1 MLRCLPYIIRPKST
15 LPTRRK
21 FLYRA
26 GETMA
31 RSSYFTQNQEEEIL
45 RTLKQRGRMFFSANR
60 VMDNGRKGPENK
72 EVQAEIRKKVRSHLE
87 LAWEDTFKGLHPFFY
102 SAMIYH
108 SVCSERLN
116 IWGSKFPVSREDS
129 ERGFKKTWHSTDWYL
144 ETQMTTNR
152 AKYDPYLLPASGT
165 FYDLGSGVG
174 RGVIVAALVGSF
186 SRVCGIEVSKELYK
200 ASIAVQNE
208 FETRVSP
215 AYGVSLSEM
224 NFIQAN
230 FTKND
235 WSDGNVIFINSTC
248 FSKSLM
254 EKIAA
259 KAVHLVP
266 GSCVVTLTQPI
277 VSQYFEL
284 LESKKLIFTFVRKIR
299 PLISK
304 RSLEIGA
311 RSFPELRYEYIFAAH
326 TLVHIST
333 ISYMSRTIFCLP

>member
-1 MLRCLPYIIRPKST
+1 
-15 LPTRRK
+15 
-21 FLYRA
+21 
-26 GETMA
+26 MA

-87 LAWEDTFKGLHPFFY
+87 LAWEDTFK
-102 SAMIYH
+102 
-108 SVCSERLN
+108 N
-116 IWGSKFPVSREDS
+116 
-129 ERGFKKTWHSTDWYL
+129 
-144 ETQMTTNR
+144 MTTLQARQLAHRGRDHQNSDLTYGEVNFQSLAR
-152 AKYDPYLLPASGT
+152 ILSEDLKKHGIPLTGT

-284 LESKKLIFTFVRKIR
+284 LESKKYEMSWGDATAHIHIR
-299 PLISK
+299 TQNPSSNIEKKPRNRSK
-304 RSLEIGA
+304 KFPGA
-311 RSFPELRYEYIFAAH
+311 QI
-326 TLVHIST
+326 
-333 ISYMSRTIFCLP
+333 